1 MNVFEY
7 KKELE
12 DINNNLVDLLQ
23 TLTREQQ
30 DKVLFEILKNKSI
43 ISRLNKV
50 SVSEAEKEIDF
61 SFVVI
66 ESKL

>member
-12 DINNNLVDLLQ
+12 YINNNLVDLLQ

-43 ISRLNKV
+43 ISRLSKV